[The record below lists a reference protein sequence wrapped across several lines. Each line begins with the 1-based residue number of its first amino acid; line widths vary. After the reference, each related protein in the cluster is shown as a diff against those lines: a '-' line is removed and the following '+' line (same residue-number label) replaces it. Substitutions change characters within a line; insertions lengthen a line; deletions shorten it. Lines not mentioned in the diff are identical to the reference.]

1 MGPHEALKFIEE
13 IVLIKA
19 AVMLIEP
26 TDKPQMKIRNDL
38 LDYLDTLLAEYNKVV
53 EDFEEWAEDEYN
65 NNSRRIH

>member
-13 IVLIKA
+13 ILLIKA
-19 AVMLIEP
+19 SIQLINPEGKV
-26 TDKPQMKIRNDL
+26 DKKVRTDL

-53 EDFEEWAEDEYN
+53 EDFEEWAEDEYS

>member
-13 IVLIKA
+13 VLLIKA

-38 LDYLDTLLAEYNKVV
+38 VDYLDTLLAEYNKVV
-53 EDFEEWAEDEYN
+53 EDFEEWAEDEYS

>member
-13 IVLIKA
+13 VLLIKA

-38 LDYLDTLLAEYNKVV
+38 VDYLDTLLAEYNKVV
-53 EDFEEWAEDEYN
+53 TDFEEGMEEEMN
-65 NNSRRIH
+65 KPRSIH

>member
-13 IVLIKA
+13 VLLIKA

-38 LDYLDTLLAEYNKVV
+38 VDYLDTLLAEYNKVV
-53 EDFEEWAEDEYN
+53 TDFEEDMEEEQN
-65 NNSRRIH
+65 RRLH

>member
-13 IVLIKA
+13 VLLIKA

-38 LDYLDTLLAEYNKVV
+38 VDYLDTLLAEYNKVV
-53 EDFEEWAEDEYN
+53 TDFEEDMEEQQN
-65 NNSRRIH
+65 RRLH

>member
-13 IVLIKA
+13 ILLIKA

-38 LDYLDTLLAEYNKVV
+38 VDYLDTLLAEYNQVV
-53 EDFEEWAEDEYN
+53 SDYEEWAEEEETKN
-65 NNSRRIH
+65 RRLH

>member
-13 IVLIKA
+13 VLLIKA

-38 LDYLDTLLAEYNKVV
+38 VDYLDTLLAEYNQVV
-53 EDFEEWAEDEYN
+53 SDYEEWAEEETKK
-65 NNSRRIH
+65 RRLH

>member
-13 IVLIKA
+13 ILLIKA

-38 LDYLDTLLAEYNKVV
+38 VDYLDTLLAEYNQVV
-53 EDFEEWAEDEYN
+53 TDFEEDMAEEQK
-65 NNSRRIH
+65 RRLH

>member
-13 IVLIKA
+13 VLLIKA

-38 LDYLDTLLAEYNKVV
+38 VDYLDTLLAEYNKVV
-53 EDFEEWAEDEYN
+53 TDFEEGMEEEQN
-65 NNSRRIH
+65 RRLH

>member
-53 EDFEEWAEDEYN
+53 EDFEEWAEDEYS

>member
-19 AVMLIEP
+19 SVMLIEP

-53 EDFEEWAEDEYN
+53 EDFEEWAEDEYS

>member
-13 IVLIKA
+13 VLSIKA

-38 LDYLDTLLAEYNKVV
+38 VDYLDTLLAEYNKVV
-53 EDFEEWAEDEYN
+53 TDFEEGMEEEQN
-65 NNSRRIH
+65 RRLH

>member
-13 IVLIKA
+13 VLLIKA

-38 LDYLDTLLAEYNKVV
+38 VDYLDTLLAEYNQVV
-53 EDFEEWAEDEYN
+53 TDFEEDMAEEQN
-65 NNSRRIH
+65 RRLH

>member
-19 AVMLIEP
+19 SVMLIEP

-53 EDFEEWAEDEYN
+53 EAFEEWAEDEYS

>member
-13 IVLIKA
+13 ILLIKA

-38 LDYLDTLLAEYNKVV
+38 VDYLDTLLAEYNQVV
-53 EDFEEWAEDEYN
+53 TDFEEDMAEEQN
-65 NNSRRIH
+65 RRLH

>member
-13 IVLIKA
+13 VLLIKA

-38 LDYLDTLLAEYNKVV
+38 VDYLDTLLAEYNKKFGLVLS
-53 EDFEEWAEDEYN
+53 WG
-65 NNSRRIH
+65 SLI